1 MKIALFATAAL
12 VLIVPAVWAASR
24 PPSGSLSIEGGRGSV
39 VIRGSGVVV
48 GRLEKGDL
56 QIVDLSPNDQWD
68 PRVNGLP
75 QARLLTRGKD
85 INFFIP
91 GGRYRVTVRGD
102 GVAISARGTGVAV
115 VKAKDAAESGTIAVG
130 DGAPAPFPLE
140 ASRLTFGGGVDGPTT
155 KGLLP

>member
-1 MKIALFATAAL
+1 MRIALFATAAL
-12 VLIVPAVWAASR
+12 VLVVPAVWASNR
-24 PPSGSLSIEGGRGSV
+24 PTGTLSIEGGRGTV

-48 GRLEKGDL
+48 GRLAKGDL

-102 GVAISARGTGVAV
+102 GVAISARGAGVAI

-130 DGAPAPFPLE
+130 DGEPVPFPLE
-140 ASRLTFGGGVDGPTT
+140 ASRLTFGGVDGPTT